1 MYSNFDSVFRFW
13 AISAE
18 IELIFTIAG
27 FDTLTSKPHSH
38 CDTYF
43 SQMFWEI
50 TTAFKWKFVFNFSCY
65 LNSGAN
71 HKVYM
76 TWR

>member
-1 MYSNFDSVFRFW
+1 MYSDFDSLFRFW
-13 AISAE
+13 AISGE

-38 CDTYF
+38 CDAYF

-50 TTAFKWKFVFNFSCY
+50 TTAFKWKFVFISLAI
-65 LNSGAN
+65 LNSGAD
-71 HKVYM
+71 HKVYV
-76 TWR
+76 T